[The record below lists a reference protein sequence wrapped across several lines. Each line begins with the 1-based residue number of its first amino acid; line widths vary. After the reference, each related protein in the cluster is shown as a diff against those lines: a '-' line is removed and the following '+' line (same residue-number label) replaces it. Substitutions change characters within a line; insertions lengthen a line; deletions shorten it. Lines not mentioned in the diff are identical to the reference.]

1 MEIDALSNLVNALE
15 KTSFSKIEVKIDNLY
30 LNLQKPDTKLV
41 NDTSEYIAAGMV
53 TEKNINESQVK
64 ESEEELG
71 IEAVKSPMVG
81 VFYRSSSPEAEVF
94 VKEGDTIKKGDV
106 IGVIEAMKLINE
118 VTSEFDGE
126 VVEVCCEN
134 KTNVEYGQPL
144 VKIKIK

>member
-53 TEKNINESQVK
+53 TEKNINESQFK